1 MSNEEIED
9 CLYWM
14 LDTSDDK
21 YTRAT
26 GRTTILKN
34 VYCRLLKNNPGK
46 EFIIRDHFP
55 KYVADKKL
63 AEYIVKEL
71 TSENKNYQVS
81 IRENILSL
89 YIDE

>member
-26 GRTTILKN
+26 GRTTILKM
-34 VYCRLLKNNPGK
+34 
-46 EFIIRDHFP
+46 FIVD
-55 KYVADKKL
+55 Y
-63 AEYIVKEL
+63 
-71 TSENKNYQVS
+71 
-81 IRENILSL
+81 
-89 YIDE
+89 